1 MSMDEQALIA
11 RLGDLRAPDLE
22 PSRERAVEAVP
33 ARLRAA
39 SARRPARARGA
50 RWGRLTLALGAA
62 AVAAVA
68 IVLIASLGGA
78 GPDRSPAPY
87 GAKLVRFAQASPL
100 LLLEEPGWRVGDVE
114 EETGDEGQMEFISG
128 RKLPPEQI
136 VERVGKDGSTVVSGQ
151 RPPAVRQRR
160 ADLNW
165 RAGSIGSWLTDRA
178 ASADY
183 RTTAPVLGTTAHVF
197 RYEGGHPGDYEF
209 TALWSE
215 GGRVLE
221 FRAPV
226 PDLASFERHLAALH
240 QVRTGPWLDAL
251 PADVVKAADRGH
263 AVADMLRGV
272 PLPAG
277 FKPSQIPDAGL
288 TTDRY
293 QVGADVAG
301 AVACRW
307 FAQWGE
313 DLRRG
318 DASGIAEAER
328 ALAGAK
334 RWPVLREME
343 AEGAYPQLLEEYAA
357 AMPRREWFGR
367 PLLPNVD
374 SGLGCAE
381 KGVRLPTGR
390 SGGVDPEA
398 R

>member
-1 MSMDEQALIA
+1 MSMDEQTVIA

-22 PSRERAVEAVP
+22 ASLERAVEAVP
-33 ARLRAA
+33 ARLRGA
-39 SARRPARARGA
+39 SARRPKVRSPR
-50 RWGRLTLALGAA
+50 RWGKLTLALGAA

-68 IVLIASLGGA
+68 IVAIASLGGT
-78 GPDRSPAPY
+78 PDRSPVTY

-128 RKLPPEQI
+128 RRLPPEQI
-136 VERVGKDGSTVVSGQ
+136 VERVGKDGSTVVSGE

-160 ADLNW
+160 AELNW
-165 RAGSIGSWLTDRA
+165 RGGSIKSWLSDRA

-215 GGRVLE
+215 GGHLLE

-226 PDLASFERHLAALH
+226 PDLAAFDRHLAALR
-240 QVRTGPWLDAL
+240 QVDTGHWLDAL

-263 AVADMLRGV
+263 AVNEMLRGI

-277 FKPSQIPDAGL
+277 FEPSQIADGGL

-293 QVGADVAG
+293 QVGADVIG

-313 DLRRG
+313 DLQRG
-318 DASGIAEAER
+318 DTSGVAEAER

-334 RWPVLREME
+334 GWPILREME
-343 AEGAYPQLLEEYAA
+343 REGGYPQILEEYSA
-357 AMPRREWFGR
+357 AMPSREWFGR
-367 PLLPNVD
+367 SLLANVN
-374 SGLGCAE
+374 SGLGCPA
-381 KGVRLPTGR
+381 KGVQLPNVR
-390 SGGVDPEA
+390 SGAAEGE
-398 R
+398 